1 MDKNNLKKQIEIEIE
16 NLERLVKEI
25 VKNYWKN

>member
-1 MDKNNLKKQIEIEIE
+1 MDKNNLKKLIEIEIE

-25 VKNYWKN
+25 ILVGKI